1 MGFTSLPVCALEE
14 WDNAIAEMTCDVDA
28 IAFVSDIARDAYAE
42 VVSAAVEKL
51 TQMMKT
57 DEAAARAELRTLA
70 KLYQCKAALAFVRSA
85 RKGEAR

>member
-1 MGFTSLPVCALEE
+1 MGFYSLPMCAIEE
-14 WDNAIAEMTCDVDA
+14 WDCALAETMSDVDA
-28 IAFVSDIARDAYAE
+28 VAFVSDIARDAYTE

-57 DEAAARAELRTLA
+57 DEAAVRAELRTLA

-85 RKGEAR
+85 QQ